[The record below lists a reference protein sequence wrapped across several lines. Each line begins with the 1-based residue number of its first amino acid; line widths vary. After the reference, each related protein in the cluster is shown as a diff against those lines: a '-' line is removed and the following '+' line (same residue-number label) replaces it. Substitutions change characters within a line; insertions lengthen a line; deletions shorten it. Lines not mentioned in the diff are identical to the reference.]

1 MLCSPAEKDVIEPD
15 VLSEPIN
22 FGAKFWIWDKWGIHR
37 NWKDQYDAPALVALT
52 IPHSIFC
59 FYVRILYYGILP

>member
-22 FGAKFWIWDKWGIHR
+22 FSAGFLDPDPGISSEIRLLHRELTGAV
-37 NWKDQYDAPALVALT
+37 LVMFGARFSF
-52 IPHSIFC
+52 SIG
-59 FYVRILYYGILP
+59 RISGLVH